1 MATDERCMM
10 RTSGEGNS
18 WKRSFFTIW
27 GGQSFSLVGSAL
39 VQFALVWWLTV
50 ETGSATVLAL
60 GTLMG
65 VLPQV
70 LVAPWAGA
78 YVDRWNRRRTMIAA
92 DSLISLMALLLMLA
106 FLAGTAEVWMV
117 LLAMFGRATVSGFHW
132 PAMQAATSLMVPE
145 RHLGRVGGLNQAMFG
160 LSSVIAAPAGAVM
173 IALFPMW
180 AVLSVDLITAVIA
193 IVPLMFIHVPEPDRG
208 VKEKASLMNE
218 MKEGLAFLKSWRG
231 ALSIMFLFMIANL
244 LLSPAFSLLPL
255 LVIDHFRGGAG
266 EYAAMEALAGIGML
280 AGGVL
285 LGVWG
290 GGKRKI
296 ITMLVSTMV
305 LSLAMTALGIVP
317 AEVILLAYGLSAAVG
332 LSISLLNG
340 SMMAMMQ
347 ASVPFAMQGRV
358 FALISAG
365 ATAMMP
371 VGLLLAGPLADAF
384 GVRIWYL
391 VAGVPMIFI
400 TLAYTL
406 SGSVLHIEDQVMKGS
421 AKDAQHKEGGAS

>member
-1 MATDERCMM
+1 
-10 RTSGEGNS
+10 
-18 WKRSFFTIW
+18 
-27 GGQSFSLVGSAL
+27 
-39 VQFALVWWLTV
+39 
-50 ETGSATVLAL
+50 
-60 GTLMG
+60 
-65 VLPQV
+65 
-70 LVAPWAGA
+70 
-78 YVDRWNRRRTMIAA
+78 
-92 DSLISLMALLLMLA
+92 
-106 FLAGTAEVWMV
+106 
-117 LLAMFGRATVSGFHW
+117 
-132 PAMQAATSLMVPE
+132 
-145 RHLGRVGGLNQAMFG
+145 MFG

-317 AEVILLAYGLSAAVG
+317 AELILLAYGLSAAVG

-371 VGLLLAGPLADAF
+371 AGLLMAGPLADAF

-406 SGSVLHIEDQVMKGS
+406 SRSVIHIEDQVMKGS
-421 AKDAQHKEGGAS
+421 AKDVQHKGEGAS

>member
-1 MATDERCMM
+1 MATDIRCMM
-10 RTSGEGNS
+10 LKSGGAAS
-18 WKRSFFTIW
+18 WKRDFFTIW
-27 GGQSFSLVGSAL
+27 GGQAFSLVGSAL

-65 VLPQV
+65 VLPQI
-70 LVAPWAGA
+70 LIAPWAGA
-78 YVDRWNRRRTMIAA
+78 YVDRWNRRRTMVAA

-106 FLAGTAEVWMV
+106 FLTGTAEVWMV
-117 LLAMFGRATVSGFHW
+117 LLVMLGRATVSGFHW

-145 RHLGRVGGLNQAMFG
+145 RHLGRIGGLNQAMYG
-160 LSSVIAAPAGAVM
+160 LSNVIAAPAGAVL

-180 AVLSVDLITAVIA
+180 AVLSVDLITAVVA
-193 IVPLMFIHVPEPDRG
+193 IVPLLFISIPEPERDI
-208 VKEKASLMNE
+208 EKKPSLMKE

-231 ALSIMFLFMIANL
+231 ALSIIVLFMIANL

-255 LVIDHFRGGAG
+255 LVIDHFQGGAG

-290 GGKRKI
+290 GGKRKAV
-296 ITMLVSTMV
+296 TMLVFTMV
-305 LSLAMTALGIVP
+305 LSLAITALGIVP
-317 AEVILLAYGLSAAVG
+317 AELLLLAYGLSATIG
-332 LSISLLNG
+332 LSLSLLNG

-347 ASVPFAMQGRV
+347 ASVPFVMQGRV

-371 VGLLLAGPLADAF
+371 VGLLLAGPLADEF

-391 VAGVPMIFI
+391 VAGIPMIFL
-400 TLAYTL
+400 TLVFSA
-406 SGSVLHIEDQVMKGS
+406 SRSVVRIEDQIMKGS
-421 AKDAQHKEGGAS
+421 AKDAQRDEDGVS

>member
-1 MATDERCMM
+1 M
-10 RTSGEGNS
+10 
-18 WKRSFFTIW
+18 
-27 GGQSFSLVGSAL
+27 
-39 VQFALVWWLTV
+39 

-70 LVAPWAGA
+70 LIAPWAGA
-78 YVDRWNRRRTMIAA
+78 YVDRWNRRRTMVAA
-92 DSLISLMALLLMLA
+92 DSVISLMALLLMLA

-132 PAMQAATSLMVPE
+132 PAMQAATSMMVPE

-160 LSSVIAAPAGAVM
+160 LSSIIAAPAGAVM
-173 IALFPMW
+173 IAFYPMW
-180 AVLSVDLITAVIA
+180 AVLSVDILTAVIA
-193 IVPLMFIHVPEPDRG
+193 IVPLLFIPVPEPERDAER
-208 VKEKASLMNE
+208 KPSLKNE
-218 MKEGLAFLKSWRG
+218 MKEGLAFLKGWRG
-231 ALSIMFLFMIANL
+231 ALSIIVLFMIANL

-255 LVIDHFRGGAG
+255 LVIDHFQGGAA
-266 EYAAMEALAGIGML
+266 EYAGMEALAGIGML

-296 ITMLVSTMV
+296 VTMLVFTLV
-305 LSLAMTALGIVP
+305 LSLAITALGIVP
-317 AEVILLAYGLSAAVG
+317 AELLLLAYGLSAAVG

-365 ATAMMP
+365 VTAMMP
-371 VGLLLAGPLADAF
+371 AGLLLAGPLADAF
-384 GVRIWYL
+384 GVQIWYL
-391 VAGVPMIFI
+391 MAGVPMTFL
-400 TLAYTL
+400 TLAYMT
-406 SGSVLHIEDQVMKGS
+406 SRPVLHIEDQVMKGS
-421 AKDAQHKEGGAS
+421 ARDVQIKEDAPSQ

>member
-1 MATDERCMM
+1 M
-10 RTSGEGNS
+10 
-18 WKRSFFTIW
+18 
-27 GGQSFSLVGSAL
+27 VGSAL